1 MPTMSLHKLLTTTTS
16 TTKIGL
22 FRGLFPKNF
31 YFKLQIFCV
40 IYITVVLNPK
50 STSCYDWYLL
60 NVLNYIYLISLYVM
74 KRASGQNVC

>member
-1 MPTMSLHKLLTTTTS
+1 MSTMSLHKLLTTTIS

-22 FRGLFPKNF
+22 FRVLFPKNF
-31 YFKLQIFCV
+31 YFKLQMFCF

-60 NVLNYIYLISLYVM
+60 NVLNYIYLISL
-74 KRASGQNVC
+74 